1 MMPALNKPN
10 IIVHL
15 GVGNFHRAHQAV
27 YTQEANRLS
36 NSRWEIHGVSL
47 RNATVRDTL
56 LPQSYRYT
64 VLEKSPAV
72 MHQQVISVIKN
83 IVVAP
88 ESSDAV
94 IQLLADPACKIV
106 TLTITEKGY
115 HTDAN
120 GAVDYLV
127 RGLKR
132 RMKHNIKPFTVM
144 SCDNIN
150 HNGAYLKSLCVE
162 LAKSQDAVLAG
173 WVDNQVAFASTMVD
187 RIVPATSDEDIA
199 LVAKQS
205 AFTDNAVV
213 PCEPFKQWVIEDHF
227 CNERPSWELAG
238 AQFVDDVT
246 PYETLKLRLLNA
258 SHSALAYLG
267 VAAGFDTIA
276 DAVKNPQ
283 LEKFI
288 FDMMTDEIIPG
299 LDIPAKFDVYAYR
312 DSIIER
318 FKNPSLKH
326 KTTQVA
332 MDGDKKIPLRILPSI
347 EAARLKGLPQDKL
360 DMVVAAYHEYVK
372 ITHGLNS
379 CC

>member
-1 MMPALNKPN
+1 MPMSKQAD
-10 IIVHL
+10 IIAHL
-15 GVGNFHRAHQAV
+15 GIGNFQRAHQAV
-27 YTQEANRLS
+27 YTQHANTLS
-36 NSRWEIHGVSL
+36 DSHWEIHGISL
-47 RNATVRDTL
+47 RSPTVRDTL
-56 LPQSYRYT
+56 SPQNYRYH
-64 VLEKSPAV
+64 VLEKSPADTQ
-72 MHQQVISVIKN
+72 QQVISVIKN

-88 ESSDAV
+88 ESPDAV
-94 IQLLADPACKIV
+94 IELLANPDCKIV
-106 TLTITEKGY
+106 TLSITEKGY
-115 HTDAN
+115 HTDSN

-127 RGLKR
+127 RALKQ
-132 RMKHNIKPFTVM
+132 RMKKNIQPFTVI

-162 LAKSQDAVLAG
+162 LAASQDAVLAD
-173 WVDNQVAFASTMVD
+173 WIESQVAFPSTMVD

-205 AFTDNAVV
+205 SFTDNAVV
-213 PCEPFKQWVIEDHF
+213 PCEPFKQWVIQDHF
-227 CNERPSWELAG
+227 CNERPEWELAG

-276 DAVKNPQ
+276 DAVKSSS

-288 FDMMTDEIIPG
+288 FDMMTEEIIPG
-299 LDIPAKFDVYAYR
+299 LEIPAKFDVYAYR

-347 EAARLKGLPQDKL
+347 EVARLKGLPHDKL
-360 DMVVAAYHEYVK
+360 ESVVAAYHDYCLY
-372 ITHGLNS
+372 TA
-379 CC
+379 